1 MTQQNKDGWVAVLWR
16 HLCAEERTLGW
27 LVLPSSG
34 QGCLLMWACSMD
46 WDWKPTCWR
55 DLMGI
60 QETRVEWEIGSLSSS
75 QTQLLLDFQTK
86 TLKELLKIMP
96 AQHGIKLISYTTG
109 LTRHYKFFS
118 FRSTV
123 PCRSYIA
130 HKLTKLWRSM
140 TRRSQL
146 MRKS

>member
-1 MTQQNKDGWVAVLWR
+1 MGGSSVETSMCRRKNFGMIGVAQQWAGLPFEVGMFNGLRLETHLLERPYGNTRNSWV
-16 HLCAEERTLGW
+16 G
-27 LVLPSSG
+27 
-34 QGCLLMWACSMD
+34 
-46 WDWKPTCWR
+46 
-55 DLMGI
+55 
-60 QETRVEWEIGSLSSS
+60 WEIGSLSSS
-75 QTQLLLDFQTK
+75 QTQLLLEFQTE

-96 AQHGIKLISYTTG
+96 AQHGIKFISYTTG